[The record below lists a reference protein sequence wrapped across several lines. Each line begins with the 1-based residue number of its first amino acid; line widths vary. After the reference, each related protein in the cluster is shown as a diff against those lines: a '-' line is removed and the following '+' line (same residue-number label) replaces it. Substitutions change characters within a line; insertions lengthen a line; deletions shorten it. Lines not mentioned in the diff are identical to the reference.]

1 MKHYYTF
8 HRKIISVKM
17 HETLK
22 QKSVEVLV
30 VGGWEDGGRQMTN
43 FPTVKLNIN
52 KTLSYNNYC
61 GLTFCE
67 VPCGV

>member
-1 MKHYYTF
+1 
-8 HRKIISVKM
+8 M

>member
-1 MKHYYTF
+1 M
-8 HRKIISVKM
+8 VKM

-22 QKSVEVLV
+22 QESVEVLV
-30 VGGWEDGGRQMTN
+30 VGGWKDGGGQMTN
-43 FPTVKLNIN
+43 FPTVKLHVN